1 MDIKADRFKHIRFER
16 SRSRKSKYDAIIE
29 DKITKRQQRVP
40 FGSADPLYEQYR
52 DTTGLKLYSRLD
64 HNDEKRRQSY
74 LARHEKTRHKK
85 FSPSWYSAVFL
96 WNGNRR

>member
-1 MDIKADRFKHIRFER
+1 MDIQSDRFKHIRFER
-16 SRSRKSKYDAIIE
+16 SKKMGKKYDAIIE

-40 FGSADPLYEQYR
+40 FGSNIHEQYR

-85 FSPSWYSAVFL
+85 FSSSWYSSVFL

>member
-16 SRSRKSKYDAIIE
+16 SRVSGKKYDAIIE
-29 DKITKRQQRVP
+29 DKITKKRQRVP
-40 FGSADPLYEQYR
+40 FGSSIHDQYR
-52 DTTGLKLYSRLD
+52 DSTGLKLYSRVD

-85 FSPSWYSAVFL
+85 FSPSWYSSVFL
-96 WNGNRR
+96 WSGN

>member
-16 SRSRKSKYDAIIE
+16 SKTRGKKYDSIIE
-29 DKITKRQQRVP
+29 DKITKKRQRVP
-40 FGSADPLYEQYR
+40 FGDDSFQQYR
-52 DTTGLKLYSRLD
+52 DDTGLKLYSRLD

-85 FSPSWYSAVFL
+85 FSSSWYSSVFL
-96 WNGNRR
+96 WDGNRR